1 MLLSRS
7 KIIILIFILLIGFAL
22 RFFPELGKKIENGI
36 LFVTPDPFY
45 HARRVEMML
54 NNFPKLPNFDYYISY
69 PDGAYCIWPPLYD
82 GINVLI
88 IWILSFGRPTTAQ
101 IEWLCALYPIFYGL
115 IIIVFVYLVGRTLFD
130 EKIGLFASFLSAV
143 FPGLLAWSQLGY
155 NDHHIAEAFS
165 LILIFYALIKATNSY
180 KRALFL
186 GLSMSFALL
195 TWQGSILFAGLI
207 FLLLFLF
214 EKETL
219 SILSFVIVMIA
230 IMPFSVNDHY
240 PGGYFSYRGLSLLH
254 ITLLSAAITIFSI
267 KYFII
272 RNYKLYAGLAIMAFL
287 IGSFLLLINPSFRG
301 GLNFIFKQN
310 PWHKTIIEFQPIY
323 LMTGILVP
331 QRIHEFLGRA
341 YYFWPLMLLIYIFN
355 FIRSKRVD
363 GQTRRN
369 HYYFIIFT
377 TFTGIMSFFTLR
389 YTPWFVPFYSL
400 IFAYFI
406 FEVYRFFKN
415 KLPSVKFLG
424 IIVILA
430 ILTITF
436 KDIPFLV
443 LFQSKESMQIHPF
456 PAQIKACLWLRDSTE
471 VTSYYLNPQ
480 NRPEYGVMCFWDEG
494 HYIVYLGKR
503 PVTASNFGDDAP
515 NFNLTNRYFL
525 TENEKEANDILDRLN
540 CRYVH
545 IVPANRILYLA
556 PKYLGLDVKEYLKFY
571 YVKHTTYIGTLME
584 PTDKAIGTTIMRL
597 FGSNGNSFYYKGNYY
612 PPYRHY
618 QLRYNSPEIKIF
630 EYVKGAVVEGY
641 VNKNSSLKLYL
652 PVKIGSF
659 NFVYTDSITADSTGN
674 FQFVIPYPTDS
685 LNPSYIHLGKKKYK
699 VFISDS
705 AVMNGDTIRLKLED

>member
-1 MLLSRS
+1 MLSLPS
-7 KIIILIFILLIGFAL
+7 KIVILIFILLMGFAL

-45 HARRVEMML
+45 HTRRVEVML
-54 NNFPKLPNFDYYISY
+54 NNLPKIPNFDYYISY

-82 GINVLI
+82 GINALI
-88 IWILSFGRPTTAQ
+88 IWLLSMGKPTTGQ

-115 IIIVFVYLVGRTLFD
+115 IVVVFVYLVGKTIFD
-130 EKIGLFASFLSAV
+130 EKIGLLASFFSAI

-165 LILIFYALIKATNSY
+165 LILIFYVLIQNTTYY

-207 FLLLFLF
+207 FLISFLF
-214 EKETL
+214 EKEIP
-219 SILSFVIVMIA
+219 SFLSFMILLIA
-230 IMPFSVNDHY
+230 ILPFSINAHY

-254 ITLLSAAITIFSI
+254 ITLITIAILLFLI
-267 KYFII
+267 KYFMKRRNVLPAMLMII
-272 RNYKLYAGLAIMAFL
+272 ILL
-287 IGSFLLLINPSFRG
+287 IGSSLLFLNQSFRG
-301 GLNFIFKQN
+301 GINFIFKQN

-323 LMTGILVP
+323 SMTGILVP

-341 YYFWPLMLLIYIFN
+341 YYFWPIMLLIYIFN
-355 FIRSKRVD
+355 FIRSKSAES
-363 GQTRRN
+363 QARRN
-369 HYYFIIFT
+369 FYYFIIFT
-377 TFTGIMSFFTLR
+377 VFTGIMCFFTLR

-406 FEVYRFFKN
+406 FEVYKFFKN
-415 KLPSVKFLG
+415 QLPGVKFFG

-430 ILTITF
+430 ILIITF

-443 LFQSKESMQIHPF
+443 LFQTKKSMQIHPF

-471 VTSYYLNPQ
+471 VTSFYLNPQ
-480 NRPEYGVMCFWDEG
+480 NRPEYGIMCFWDEG

-503 PVTASNFGDDAP
+503 PVAASNFGDDAP

-525 TENEKEANDILDRLN
+525 TESENEANDILERLN
-540 CRYVH
+540 CRYVY
-545 IVPANRILYLA
+545 VGPPNRILYLA

-571 YVKHTTYIGTLME
+571 YVKHATYVGTLME
-584 PTDKAIGTTIMRL
+584 PVDKAMGTTIMRL
-597 FGSNGNSFYYKGNYY
+597 FAANGSGFYYKGDYY

-618 QLRYNSPEIKIF
+618 QLRYYSPEIKIF
-630 EYVKGAVVEGY
+630 KYVKGAVVESFA
-641 VNKNSSLKLYL
+641 KRNSSVKLFL

-659 NFVYTDSITADSTGN
+659 SFVYTDSIVTDNKGI
-674 FQFVIPYPTDS
+674 FQFVVPYSTDS
-685 LNPSYIHLGKKKYK
+685 LNPSYIYLGKKKYK
-699 VFISDS
+699 LSINDS
-705 AVMNGDTIRLKLED
+705 AVINGDTIRLKL